1 MPNPPARTQ
10 PPAGAGRTKLCRTI
24 AIVLLAIILLVGLT
38 ILIIWLAVK
47 PKRLVYSIESGSIRG
62 YNLSQNNH
70 LNSNFNFILRAYNP
84 NTKVSVYYK
93 KVETSVWFNGQ
104 RLAFNTLPP
113 FRQGHKNET
122 RLGVNLVAQD
132 VALSGDTAKGMK
144 TERTGG
150 AVELDVRMKA
160 RIRIKVG
167 AWKGRRTLRVLCPS
181 VLVGFSSSRTFVR
194 KSCDVDTT

>member
-1 MPNPPARTQ
+1 MANPPARTQ
-10 PPAGAGRTKLCRTI
+10 PPARPGRSKLFRTI
-24 AIVLLAIILLVGLT
+24 GIILLIIILLVGLT

-47 PKRLVYSIESGSIRG
+47 PKRLVYSIESGSISG
-62 YNLSQNNH
+62 YNLSQTNH
-70 LNSNFNFILRAYNP
+70 LNSTFNFILRAYNP

-93 KVETSVWFNGQ
+93 KVETSVWFDGQ
-104 RLAFNTLPP
+104 KLAFNTLAP
-113 FRQGHKNET
+113 FLQRHKNVT

-144 TERTGG
+144 TERSGG

-160 RIRIKVG
+160 RIRLKVG

-181 VLVGFSSSRTFVR
+181 VLVRFSSSPTVVR
-194 KSCDVDTT
+194 KSCDVDT

>member
-1 MPNPPARTQ
+1 MANPPARTQ
-10 PPAGAGRTKLCRTI
+10 PPAGSGRPRLLRTI
-24 AIVLLAIILLVGLT
+24 GFILLAIILLVGLT

-62 YNLSQNNH
+62 YNLSETNH
-70 LNSNFNFILRAYNP
+70 LNSNYNFVLRAYNP
-84 NTKVSVYYK
+84 NTKVSIYYD
-93 KVETSVWFNGQ
+93 KVETSVSYDGQ
-104 RLAFNTLPP
+104 KLAFNTLAP
-113 FRQGHKNET
+113 FRQRHKNVT

-144 TERTGG
+144 TERSGG

-160 RIRIKVG
+160 RIRLKVG

-181 VLVGFSSSRTFVR
+181 VLVRFSSSTTFVR